1 MNPTDI
7 ALAVILGGG
16 LAGGML
22 LVFSASPR
30 WRARGLTARLAP
42 YLRDVTDG
50 DPSVAFSAITVPVL
64 NTAAPAWGAAVN
76 RLSDIR
82 SSWRRSRALV
92 WALLGAGTGA
102 ALATI
107 VALTHGPQ
115 PALLAVP
122 LAGGAAAV
130 VAEQS
135 ARRATER
142 ARSRRLHEEL
152 PVVLEFLALCLS
164 AGEGLLDALRRIG
177 SRGTGALAVGIR
189 EVVVEVGTG
198 AVLTDALLAFARR
211 EDSPALSRAGEQ
223 LVAAIDRG
231 TPLADVLHAHAAD
244 ARSGEQRE
252 LIEQAGRKEIA
263 MLVPLVFLILPVSVL
278 FAIFPGVVMLDLG

>member
-7 ALAVILGGG
+7 ALAVVLGGG
-16 LAGGML
+16 LAGGLL

-50 DPSVAFSAITVPVL
+50 DPGRAFSAITVPVL
-64 NTAAPAWGAAVN
+64 GAAAPAWDAAAE
-76 RLSDIR
+76 RLARVR
-82 SSWRRSRALV
+82 SSWHRSRAVV
-92 WALLGAGTGA
+92 WALLGAGGGA
-102 ALATI
+102 ALATV
-107 VALTHGPQ
+107 VALTQGPH
-115 PALLAVP
+115 PALLALP
-122 LAGGAAAV
+122 LVAAAAAAV
-130 VAEQS
+130 GEQS
-135 ARRATER
+135 LRRSGER
-142 ARSRRLHEEL
+142 ARERRLQEEL

-164 AGEGLLDALRRIG
+164 AGEGLLDALRRVG
-177 SRGTGALAVGIR
+177 SRGTGELAAGIR

-198 AVLTDALLAFARR
+198 SALTDALLSFARR
-211 EDSPALSRAGEQ
+211 EDSPALSRAIDQ
-223 LVAAIDRG
+223 LVAAVERG

-244 ARSGEQRE
+244 ARAGEQRE

>member
-7 ALAVILGGG
+7 ALAVALGGALGGG
-16 LAGGML
+16 LL
-22 LVFSASPR
+22 LVLSASPR

-50 DPSVAFSAITVPVL
+50 DPGRAFSGITVPVF
-64 NTAAPAWGAAVN
+64 GAATPVGEVAD
-76 RLSDIR
+76 RMSR
-82 SSWRRSRALV
+82 VGASWQRSRALV
-92 WALLGAGTGA
+92 WTLLGAGAGG

-107 VALTHGPQ
+107 IAVLQGPL
-115 PALLAVP
+115 PALLVLP
-122 LAGGAAAV
+122 LVGAAAAV
-130 VAEQS
+130 VSEQS
-135 ARRATER
+135 VRRAGER
-142 ARSRRLHEEL
+142 ARERRLHEEL

-164 AGEGLLDALRRIG
+164 AGEGLLDALRRVG
-177 SRGTGALAVGIR
+177 NRGTGELAVGIR

-198 AVLTDALLAFARR
+198 SALTDALLAFARR
-211 EDSPALSRAGEQ
+211 EDSPALSRAIDQ
-223 LVAAIDRG
+223 LVAAVDRG

-244 ARSGEQRE
+244 ARAGEQRE

-263 MLVPLVFLILPVSVL
+263 MLVPLVFLILPISVL

>member
-30 WRARGLTARLAP
+30 WRARGLPARLAP
-42 YLRDVTDG
+42 YLRAVTAG

-64 NTAAPAWGAAVN
+64 NTAAPAWGAAVH

-82 SSWRRSRALV
+82 SSWRRSRARV

-177 SRGTGALAVGIR
+177 SRGTGELAVGIR
-189 EVVVEVGTG
+189 EVVVEVGAG

-211 EDSPALSRAGEQ
+211 EDSPALSRAVDQ

-252 LIEQAGRKEIA
+252 LIEQAGRKESA
-263 MLVPLVFLILPVSVL
+263 MLVPRVFLILPVSVL

>member
-1 MNPTDI
+1 MNPTDV
-7 ALAVILGGG
+7 ALAVVFGGA
-16 LAGGML
+16 LAGGLL

-50 DPSVAFSAITVPVL
+50 DPGRAFAAITVPVL
-64 NTAAPAWGAAVN
+64 GAAAPAWDAASR
-76 RLSDIR
+76 RLSRIR
-82 SSWRRSRALV
+82 SSWQRSRALV

-102 ALATI
+102 ALTAMLAI
-107 VALTHGPQ
+107 LQAPH
-115 PALLAVP
+115 PALLVLP
-122 LAGGAAAV
+122 IVGAAAAAV
-130 VAEQS
+130 GEQS
-135 ARRATER
+135 LRRAGER

-152 PVVLEFLALCLS
+152 PIVLEFLALSLS
-164 AGEGLLDALRRIG
+164 AGEGLLDALRRVG
-177 SRGTGALAVGIR
+177 SRGAGEVAAGIR
-189 EVVVEVGTG
+189 EVVIEVGTG
-198 AVLTDALLAFARR
+198 SALTDALLAFARR
-211 EDSPALSRAGEQ
+211 EDSPALSRAIDQ
-223 LVAAIDRG
+223 LVAAVDRG

-244 ARSGEQRE
+244 ARAGEQRE

>member
-1 MNPTDI
+1 VNPTDV
-7 ALAVILGGG
+7 ALAVVFGGA
-16 LAGGML
+16 LAGGLL

-50 DPSVAFSAITVPVL
+50 DPGRAFSAITVPVL
-64 NTAAPAWGAAVN
+64 GSAAPAWEAAAQ
-76 RLSDIR
+76 RLSSIR
-82 SSWRRSRALV
+82 SSWQRSRALV
-92 WALLGAGTGA
+92 WALLGAGVGA
-102 ALATI
+102 ALATA
-107 VALTHGPQ
+107 VALTQGPH
-115 PALLAVP
+115 PGLLALP
-122 LAGGAAAV
+122 LVGATAAAV
-130 VAEQS
+130 GEQS
-135 ARRATER
+135 VRRAGER
-142 ARSRRLHEEL
+142 ARARRLHEEL

-164 AGEGLLDALRRIG
+164 AGEGLLDALRRVG
-177 SRGTGALAVGIR
+177 SRGTGELAAGIR

-198 AVLTDALLAFARR
+198 SALTDALLAFARR
-211 EDSPALSRAGEQ
+211 EDSPALSRAIDQ
-223 LVAAIDRG
+223 LVAAVDRG

-263 MLVPLVFLILPVSVL
+263 MLIPLVFLILPVSVL